1 MTQLTVEIP
10 DEMMSR
16 LQQAGTPLQEVVLQA
31 LEKHLQKAKTD
42 IDITKSRTWE
52 LCGAFEVSEP
62 TPEDIVGRDE
72 NGQIITNFAEN
83 SDRVIYRGK

>member
-31 LEKHLQKAKTD
+31 LEKYLQEAKSD
-42 IDITKSRTWE
+42 IDITKSRTWQ

-62 TPEDIVGRDE
+62 TPEEIVGRDE

-83 SDRVIYRGK
+83 SDRVIYQGK

>member
-1 MTQLTVEIP
+1 MTQLIVDIP

-16 LQQAGTPLQEVVLQA
+16 LQQAGTPPQEVVLQA
-31 LEKHLQKAKTD
+31 LEKYLQETKTD
-42 IDITKSRTWE
+42 IDITKSRTWQ

-62 TPEDIVGRDE
+62 TPEEIVGRDE

-83 SDRVIYRGK
+83 IDRVIYQGK